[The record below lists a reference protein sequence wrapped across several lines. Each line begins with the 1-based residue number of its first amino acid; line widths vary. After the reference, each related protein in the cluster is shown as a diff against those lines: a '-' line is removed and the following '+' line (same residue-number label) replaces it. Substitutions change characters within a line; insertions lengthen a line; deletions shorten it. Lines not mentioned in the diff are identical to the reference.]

1 MCMIHEV
8 SMKSFNDWWKSIPED
23 LRSKSRKGDEENK
36 PLLNQVNYVLL
47 HLHLAGKHDAKPS
60 HEKQEIEYS
69 CGCKY
74 LFNHETVLEHIC
86 SEHERE
92 LITLHG

>member
-1 MCMIHEV
+1 MSGIVEQEERRHT
-8 SMKSFNDWWKSIPED
+8 SDAGSII
-23 LRSKSRKGDEENK
+23 SSNSTSSS
-36 PLLNQVNYVLL
+36 NYDT
-47 HLHLAGKHDAKPS
+47 KRRR
-60 HEKQEIEYS
+60 KQEIEYS

>member
-1 MCMIHEV
+1 MSEIVEQEERRLT
-8 SMKSFNDWWKSIPED
+8 SDASSIIS
-23 LRSKSRKGDEENK
+23 SKRTSS
-36 PLLNQVNYVLL
+36 NY
-47 HLHLAGKHDAKPS
+47 ATKRRR
-60 HEKQEIEYS
+60 KQEIEYS